1 MAVITSL
8 QRAVSSR
15 HGSASYSK
23 DLTCVCGWVGTAC
36 CSLSH
41 VRGAFKRIHMYQP
54 RQLEAFDAQRKSTT
68 LRLERSCRFM
78 NRCVAT
84 HSGAH
89 SHYHGA
95 SSSHWALSQ
104 LYPRSSEHTS
114 RHLYKAE
121 TLCGCCNRGPSA
133 SFYQPK
139 PVSWITSYL
148 CARLTIQRYGRMPLP
163 LCDVT
168 VYTAQP

>member
-1 MAVITSL
+1 MSVGGSERRVVAYPTSEEH
-8 QRAVSSR
+8 SR
-15 HGSASYSK
+15 GF
-23 DLTCVCGWVGTAC
+23 TCTNPD
-36 CSLSH
+36 SLKH
-41 VRGAFKRIHMYQP
+41 LY
-54 RQLEAFDAQRKSTT
+54 AQRKSTT
-68 LRLERSCRFM
+68 LRLERSLSAVSA

-89 SHYHGA
+89 SHYQAEGPVVVKGAGA

-121 TLCGCCNRGPSA
+121 TLCGCCYRGPSA

-139 PVSWITSYL
+139 PVSWIASYL

-168 VYTAQP
+168 V